1 MVGQPHRNFMKMASW
16 SSVSEHLVNPIGMS
30 DQLKWN
36 NHIMKIV
43 LKNITK
49 KYKNKEVLS
58 HLNFEFD
65 NKIYAFI
72 GHNGSGKSTLM
83 RIITGLIEPTQ
94 GEVIF
99 YQNDKIIDYKKVKF
113 GYLSQEFNAFK
124 EFTVY
129 EQLEYFAIMKKI
141 NKKVYSNEIKKVLVE
156 VNLWENKDVKCKNL
170 SGGMIRRLGIAQTLL
185 GSPDVIILDE
195 PVVGLDPDERMRFME
210 IIKSIQLDI
219 PIIFSTHIIDD
230 ISSLSPEIIFFK
242 NGQIKFNGSSSQF
255 IDIAKGK
262 IYLCS
267 RENLSKIKER
277 IASIK
282 ISENTYRVIASNRLN
297 YDFLQDITPC
307 MEDAYIYLN
316 QDD

>member
-1 MVGQPHRNFMKMASW
+1 
-16 SSVSEHLVNPIGMS
+16 
-30 DQLKWN
+30 
-36 NHIMKIV
+36 MKIV

-124 EFTVY
+124 EFSVY

-141 NKKVYSNEIKKVLVE
+141 NKKVYPNEIKKVLVE

-185 GSPDVIILDE
+185 GSPDIIILDE

-255 IDIAKGK
+255 IDSAKGK
-262 IYLCS
+262 IYLCP
-267 RENLSKIKER
+267 REDLGKVKER
-277 IASIK
+277 ITSIK
-282 ISENTYRVIASNRLN
+282 ISENTYKVIASNRLN
-297 YDFLQDITPC
+297 YDFLQEITPC

>member
-1 MVGQPHRNFMKMASW
+1 
-16 SSVSEHLVNPIGMS
+16 
-30 DQLKWN
+30 
-36 NHIMKIV
+36 MKIV

-307 MEDAYIYLN
+307 MEDAYIYI
-316 QDD
+316 

>member
-1 MVGQPHRNFMKMASW
+1 
-16 SSVSEHLVNPIGMS
+16 
-30 DQLKWN
+30 
-36 NHIMKIV
+36 MKIV
-43 LKNITK
+43 LKYVTK

-230 ISSLSPEIIFFK
+230 ISSLSPEIILFK

-255 IDIAKGK
+255 IDSAKGK

-267 RENLSKIKER
+267 RENLSKVKER
-277 IASIK
+277 ISSIK

>member
-1 MVGQPHRNFMKMASW
+1 
-16 SSVSEHLVNPIGMS
+16 
-30 DQLKWN
+30 
-36 NHIMKIV
+36 MKIV

-170 SGGMIRRLGIAQTLL
+170 SGGMIRRLGIAHTLL

-282 ISENTYRVIASNRLN
+282 ISENTYRVITSNRLN

>member
-1 MVGQPHRNFMKMASW
+1 
-16 SSVSEHLVNPIGMS
+16 
-30 DQLKWN
+30 
-36 NHIMKIV
+36 MKIV

-185 GSPDVIILDE
+185 GSPDIIILDE

-255 IDIAKGK
+255 IDSAKGK

>member
-1 MVGQPHRNFMKMASW
+1 
-16 SSVSEHLVNPIGMS
+16 
-30 DQLKWN
+30 
-36 NHIMKIV
+36 MKIV

-230 ISSLSPEIIFFK
+230 ISSMSPKIIFFK
-242 NGQIKFNGSSSQF
+242 NGRIKFNGSSSQF

-297 YDFLQDITPC
+297 YDFLQDITPY

>member
-1 MVGQPHRNFMKMASW
+1 
-16 SSVSEHLVNPIGMS
+16 
-30 DQLKWN
+30 
-36 NHIMKIV
+36 MKIV

-230 ISSLSPEIIFFK
+230 ISSLSPEIMFFK

>member
-1 MVGQPHRNFMKMASW
+1 
-16 SSVSEHLVNPIGMS
+16 
-30 DQLKWN
+30 
-36 NHIMKIV
+36 MKIV

-185 GSPDVIILDE
+185 GSPDIIILDE

-255 IDIAKGK
+255 IDSAKGK
-262 IYLCS
+262 IYLCP
-267 RENLSKIKER
+267 REDLGKVKER
-277 IASIK
+277 ITSIK
-282 ISENTYRVIASNRLN
+282 ISENTYKVIASNRLN
-297 YDFLQDITPC
+297 YDFLQEITPC

>member
-1 MVGQPHRNFMKMASW
+1 
-16 SSVSEHLVNPIGMS
+16 
-30 DQLKWN
+30 
-36 NHIMKIV
+36 MKIV

-94 GEVIF
+94 GEVMF

-185 GSPDVIILDE
+185 GSPDIIILDE

-255 IDIAKGK
+255 IDSAKGK

>member
-1 MVGQPHRNFMKMASW
+1 
-16 SSVSEHLVNPIGMS
+16 
-30 DQLKWN
+30 
-36 NHIMKIV
+36 MKIV

-124 EFTVY
+124 EFSVY

-230 ISSLSPEIIFFK
+230 ISSLSSEIIFFK

-267 RENLSKIKER
+267 RENLSKVKER
-277 IASIK
+277 TSSIK

>member
-1 MVGQPHRNFMKMASW
+1 
-16 SSVSEHLVNPIGMS
+16 
-30 DQLKWN
+30 
-36 NHIMKIV
+36 MKIV

-113 GYLSQEFNAFK
+113 GYLSQEFIAFK

-185 GSPDVIILDE
+185 GSPDIIILDE
-195 PVVGLDPDERMRFME
+195 PIVGLDPDERMRFME

-267 RENLSKIKER
+267 RENLSKVKER
-277 IASIK
+277 ISSIK

>member
-1 MVGQPHRNFMKMASW
+1 
-16 SSVSEHLVNPIGMS
+16 
-30 DQLKWN
+30 
-36 NHIMKIV
+36 MKIV

-185 GSPDVIILDE
+185 GSPDLIILDE

>member
-1 MVGQPHRNFMKMASW
+1 
-16 SSVSEHLVNPIGMS
+16 
-30 DQLKWN
+30 
-36 NHIMKIV
+36 MKIV

-124 EFTVY
+124 EFSVY

-185 GSPDVIILDE
+185 GSPDIIILDE

-255 IDIAKGK
+255 IDSAKGK

-267 RENLSKIKER
+267 RENLSKVKER
-277 IASIK
+277 ISSIK

>member
-1 MVGQPHRNFMKMASW
+1 
-16 SSVSEHLVNPIGMS
+16 
-30 DQLKWN
+30 
-36 NHIMKIV
+36 MKIV

-99 YQNDKIIDYKKVKF
+99 YQNDKIVDYKKVKF

-141 NKKVYSNEIKKVLVE
+141 NKKVYSNEIKKVLME

-185 GSPDVIILDE
+185 GSPDIIILDE
-195 PVVGLDPDERMRFME
+195 PIVGLDPDERMRFME

-230 ISSLSPEIIFFK
+230 ISSMSPEIIFFK

-262 IYLCS
+262 IYVCS
-267 RENLSKIKER
+267 RENLNKVKER
-277 IASIK
+277 ITSIK

-297 YDFLQDITPC
+297 YDFLQDVTPC

>member
-1 MVGQPHRNFMKMASW
+1 
-16 SSVSEHLVNPIGMS
+16 
-30 DQLKWN
+30 
-36 NHIMKIV
+36 MKIV

-124 EFTVY
+124 EFSVY

-230 ISSLSPEIIFFK
+230 ISSLSSEIIFFK

-267 RENLSKIKER
+267 RENLSKVKER
-277 IASIK
+277 ISSIK

>member
-1 MVGQPHRNFMKMASW
+1 
-16 SSVSEHLVNPIGMS
+16 
-30 DQLKWN
+30 
-36 NHIMKIV
+36 MKIV

-307 MEDAYIYLN
+307 MEDSYIYLN

>member
-1 MVGQPHRNFMKMASW
+1 
-16 SSVSEHLVNPIGMS
+16 
-30 DQLKWN
+30 
-36 NHIMKIV
+36 MKIV

-242 NGQIKFNGSSSQF
+242 NGQITFNGSSSQF

>member
-1 MVGQPHRNFMKMASW
+1 
-16 SSVSEHLVNPIGMS
+16 
-30 DQLKWN
+30 
-36 NHIMKIV
+36 MKIV

-99 YQNDKIIDYKKVKF
+99 YRNDKIIDYKKVKF

-156 VNLWENKDVKCKNL
+156 VNLWENKGVKCKNL

-185 GSPDVIILDE
+185 GSPDIIILDE

-255 IDIAKGK
+255 IDSAKGK

-307 MEDAYIYLN
+307 MEDAYIFKSG
-316 QDD
+316 

>member
-1 MVGQPHRNFMKMASW
+1 
-16 SSVSEHLVNPIGMS
+16 
-30 DQLKWN
+30 
-36 NHIMKIV
+36 MKIV

-141 NKKVYSNEIKKVLVE
+141 NKKVYPNEIKKVLVE

-185 GSPDVIILDE
+185 GSPDIIILDE

-255 IDIAKGK
+255 IDSAKGK

>member
-1 MVGQPHRNFMKMASW
+1 
-16 SSVSEHLVNPIGMS
+16 
-30 DQLKWN
+30 
-36 NHIMKIV
+36 MKIV

-94 GEVIF
+94 GEVIY

>member
-1 MVGQPHRNFMKMASW
+1 
-16 SSVSEHLVNPIGMS
+16 
-30 DQLKWN
+30 
-36 NHIMKIV
+36 MKIV

-267 RENLSKIKER
+267 RENLTKVKER
-277 IASIK
+277 ISSIK

>member
-1 MVGQPHRNFMKMASW
+1 
-16 SSVSEHLVNPIGMS
+16 
-30 DQLKWN
+30 
-36 NHIMKIV
+36 MKIV

-156 VNLWENKDVKCKNL
+156 VNLWENKDVKCKKL

-185 GSPDVIILDE
+185 GSPDIIILDE

-230 ISSLSPEIIFFK
+230 ISSLSPEIIFLK

-255 IDIAKGK
+255 IDSAKGK

-307 MEDAYIYLN
+307 MENAYIYLN

>member
-1 MVGQPHRNFMKMASW
+1 
-16 SSVSEHLVNPIGMS
+16 
-30 DQLKWN
+30 
-36 NHIMKIV
+36 MKIV

-83 RIITGLIEPTQ
+83 RIINGLIEPTQ

-124 EFTVY
+124 EFSVY

-141 NKKVYSNEIKKVLVE
+141 NKKVYPNEIKKVLVE

-185 GSPDVIILDE
+185 GSPDIIILDE

-255 IDIAKGK
+255 IDSAKGK
-262 IYLCS
+262 VYLCP
-267 RENLSKIKER
+267 RENLGKVKER
-277 IASIK
+277 ITSIK
-282 ISENTYRVIASNRLN
+282 ISENTYKVIASNRLN

>member
-1 MVGQPHRNFMKMASW
+1 
-16 SSVSEHLVNPIGMS
+16 
-30 DQLKWN
+30 
-36 NHIMKIV
+36 MKIV

-58 HLNFEFD
+58 YLNFEFD

-94 GEVIF
+94 GEVLF

-141 NKKVYSNEIKKVLVE
+141 NKKVYSNEIKKVLME

-185 GSPDVIILDE
+185 GSPDIIILDE

>member
-1 MVGQPHRNFMKMASW
+1 
-16 SSVSEHLVNPIGMS
+16 
-30 DQLKWN
+30 
-36 NHIMKIV
+36 MKIV

-124 EFTVY
+124 EFSVY

-141 NKKVYSNEIKKVLVE
+141 NKKVYPNEIKKVLVE

-185 GSPDVIILDE
+185 GSPDIIILDE

-230 ISSLSPEIIFFK
+230 ISSLSPEIILFK

-255 IDIAKGK
+255 IDSAKGK

-267 RENLSKIKER
+267 RENLSKVKER
-277 IASIK
+277 ISSIK

-307 MEDAYIYLN
+307 MEDAYIYI
-316 QDD
+316 

>member
-1 MVGQPHRNFMKMASW
+1 
-16 SSVSEHLVNPIGMS
+16 
-30 DQLKWN
+30 
-36 NHIMKIV
+36 MKIV

-94 GEVIF
+94 GEVLF

-141 NKKVYSNEIKKVLVE
+141 NKKVYSNEIKKVLME

-185 GSPDVIILDE
+185 GSPDIIILDE

-230 ISSLSPEIIFFK
+230 ISSLSPEIILFK

-255 IDIAKGK
+255 IDSAKGK

-267 RENLSKIKER
+267 RENLSKVKER
-277 IASIK
+277 ISSIK

>member
-1 MVGQPHRNFMKMASW
+1 
-16 SSVSEHLVNPIGMS
+16 
-30 DQLKWN
+30 
-36 NHIMKIV
+36 MKIV

-83 RIITGLIEPTQ
+83 RIITGLIESTQ

>member
-1 MVGQPHRNFMKMASW
+1 
-16 SSVSEHLVNPIGMS
+16 
-30 DQLKWN
+30 
-36 NHIMKIV
+36 MKIV

-124 EFTVY
+124 EFSVY

-141 NKKVYSNEIKKVLVE
+141 NKKAYSNEIKKVLVE

-185 GSPDVIILDE
+185 GSPDIIILDE

-255 IDIAKGK
+255 IDSAKGK
-262 IYLCS
+262 VYLCP
-267 RENLSKIKER
+267 REDLGKVKER
-277 IASIK
+277 ITSIK
-282 ISENTYRVIASNRLN
+282 ISESTYRVIASNSLN

>member
-1 MVGQPHRNFMKMASW
+1 
-16 SSVSEHLVNPIGMS
+16 
-30 DQLKWN
+30 
-36 NHIMKIV
+36 MKIV

-141 NKKVYSNEIKKVLVE
+141 NKKVYPNEIKKVLVE

-185 GSPDVIILDE
+185 GSPDIIILDE

-230 ISSLSPEIIFFK
+230 ISSLSPEIILFK

-255 IDIAKGK
+255 IDSAKGK
-262 IYLCS
+262 IYLCP
-267 RENLSKIKER
+267 REDLGKVKER
-277 IASIK
+277 ITSIK
-282 ISENTYRVIASNRLN
+282 ISENTYKVIASNRLN

>member
-1 MVGQPHRNFMKMASW
+1 
-16 SSVSEHLVNPIGMS
+16 
-30 DQLKWN
+30 
-36 NHIMKIV
+36 MKIV

-94 GEVIF
+94 GEVMF

-141 NKKVYSNEIKKVLVE
+141 NKKAYSNEIKKVLME
-156 VNLWENKDVKCKNL
+156 VNLWENKDVKCKNS

-307 MEDAYIYLN
+307 MEDAYIYI
-316 QDD
+316 

>member
-1 MVGQPHRNFMKMASW
+1 
-16 SSVSEHLVNPIGMS
+16 
-30 DQLKWN
+30 
-36 NHIMKIV
+36 MKIV

-129 EQLEYFAIMKKI
+129 EQLEYFAIIKKI

-185 GSPDVIILDE
+185 GSPDIIILDE

-230 ISSLSPEIIFFK
+230 ISSLSPEIILFK
-242 NGQIKFNGSSSQF
+242 KGQIKFNGSSSQF
-255 IDIAKGK
+255 IDSAKGK

-267 RENLSKIKER
+267 RENLSKVKER
-277 IASIK
+277 ISSIK